1 MGMSG
6 NAEFHYAN
14 TTILSVTAVDAP
26 IVVTSQ
32 QLDDALSET
41 YARIGLRPGMLE
53 SLAGISQRRWWT
65 PDVSFADAAAMAGA
79 KALAEAGIAPNQI
92 GLLINTSVCRDRL
105 EPSIAVDVHAQLG
118 IGTSCVNF
126 DLSNACLGFMNGMQ
140 LAAMMI
146 DSGQVDYAL
155 IVDGEGSRYTQER
168 TIERLQRPST
178 TKADILNNFATLTLG
193 SGGAA
198 MVLGRASE
206 HPSGHRFVGGVAR
219 AATEYNHLCVGDLDG
234 MSTDSRGLLEAGVV
248 LARDTWVDAQHIFD
262 WSNLD
267 QYIIHQVSKL
277 HSAAICEALGIDPDR
292 VPQTFP
298 TQGNI
303 GPASVP
309 FTLAKISS
317 DLVAGNRVACMGIG
331 SGLNSAV
338 IEIVW

>member
-1 MGMSG
+1 MAG
-6 NAEFHYAN
+6 NAVFNYAN
-14 TTILSVTAVDAP
+14 TAILSVTAVDAP
-26 IVVTSQ
+26 IVVTSK

-41 YARIGLRPGMLE
+41 YARLGLRPGMLE

-79 KALAEAGIAPNQI
+79 KALAEAGIAAEEI
-92 GLLINTSVCRDRL
+92 GLLVNTSVCRDRL

-118 IGTSCVNF
+118 VGTSCLNF
-126 DLSNACLGFMNGMQ
+126 DLSNACLGFINGMQ

-146 DSGQVDYAL
+146 DSGQIDYAL

-198 MVLGRASE
+198 MVLGRASD
-206 HPSGHRFVGGVAR
+206 HPSGHRFVGGVSR
-219 AATEYNHLCVGDLDG
+219 AATEHHRLCVGDLDG
-234 MSTDSRGLLEAGVV
+234 MSTDSRGLLEAGVA
-248 LARDTWVDAQHIFD
+248 LAVDTWNAARPIFD
-262 WSNLD
+262 WSNLTS
-267 QYIIHQVSKL
+267 YIIHQVSKL
-277 HSAAICEALGIDPDR
+277 HSAAICEAIGIDPDR

-309 FTLAKISS
+309 FTLAKTAS
-317 DLVAGNRVACMGIG
+317 DLMAGDRIACMGIG

>member
-1 MGMSG
+1 MAG
-6 NAEFHYAN
+6 NAVFHYAD
-14 TTILSVTAVDAP
+14 TAILSVTAVDAP

-41 YARIGLRPGMLE
+41 YARLGLRPGMLE
-53 SLAGISQRRWWT
+53 ALAGISQRRWWT

-79 KALAEAGIAPNQI
+79 KALAEAGIRADQV
-92 GLLINTSVCRDRL
+92 GLLVDTSVCRDRL
-105 EPSIAVDVHAQLG
+105 EPSAAVDVHAQLG
-118 IGTSCVNF
+118 IGTSCLNF
-126 DLSNACLGFMNGMQ
+126 DLSNACLGFINGMQ

-206 HPSGHRFVGGVAR
+206 HPSGHRFVGGVSR
-219 AATEYNHLCVGDLDG
+219 AATEHHRLCVGDLDG
-234 MSTDSRGLLEAGVV
+234 MSTDARGLLEAGVS
-248 LARDTWVDAQHIFD
+248 LAVDTWRDSQDVFD
-262 WSNLD
+262 WSDLD
-267 QYIIHQVSKL
+267 SYIIHQVSKL
-277 HSAAICEALGIDPDR
+277 HSEAICQAIGIDPDR

-309 FTLAKISS
+309 FTLAKVAP
-317 DLVAGNRVACMGIG
+317 DLLAGHRIACMGIG

-338 IEIVW
+338 IEIIW